1 MKVLITEDKRIKLI
15 QNYIM
20 STFPV
25 VHSVDISDKKVLLG
39 NDGPRNK
46 QGEIITVNL
55 ITVNFKEGEMQI
67 SPTTT
72 LRKIMRQINPIFGLG
87 LDEYGSHW
95 DFDYKMIN

>member
-1 MKVLITEDKRIKLI
+1 MKILITEDKRIKLI

-72 LRKIMRQINPIFGLG
+72 LRKIMRQVNSVFGLD
-87 LDEYGSHW
+87 LDEFASNW
-95 DFDYKMIN
+95 DFTYKMVN